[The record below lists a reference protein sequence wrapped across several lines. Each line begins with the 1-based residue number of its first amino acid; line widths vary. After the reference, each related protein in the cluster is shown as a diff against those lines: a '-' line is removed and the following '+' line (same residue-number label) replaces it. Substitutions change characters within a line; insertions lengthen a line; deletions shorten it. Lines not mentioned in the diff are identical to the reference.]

1 MLRISILARAAKRPL
16 LIAGLLAMIVG
27 YHFLGL
33 IGFWVALIA
42 FVLLNVLLGRLERE
56 RAEMEGLRQMM
67 ERDELR

>member
-1 MLRISILARAAKRPL
+1 
-16 LIAGLLAMIVG
+16 MIVG